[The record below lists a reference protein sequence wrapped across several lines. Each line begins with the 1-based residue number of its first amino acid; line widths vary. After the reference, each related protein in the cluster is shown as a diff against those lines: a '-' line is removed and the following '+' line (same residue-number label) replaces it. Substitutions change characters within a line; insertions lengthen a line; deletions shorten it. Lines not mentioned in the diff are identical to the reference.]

1 MSEYIYGRNAT
12 IEALRSNRSISTIY
26 ISSQSKNNKDIID
39 LASNKNITIE
49 YKDKSF
55 LDKIYNNNQGV
66 IAKVFQYEYSS
77 LDKIINNDEE
87 YPIIVILDGI
97 EDPHNF
103 GAILRTCEIVKA
115 SGVIIPKNRSVSV
128 TPTVA
133 KVACGGVE
141 NVNIAMVT
149 NLTQTIKTLKE
160 KGYWIV
166 GAEALDNAKNLWDMD
181 FKMKTCLVIGS
192 EGKGISRLVRE
203 ECDFLIKIP
212 MWGKI
217 NSLNASVSCA
227 VILYEIRRQVTTK

>member
-1 MSEYIYGRNAT
+1 MNEFIYGRNAT
-12 IEALRSNRSISTIY
+12 IEALRNNRNISLIY
-26 ISSQSKNNKDIID
+26 IASSSKNNNKDIID
-39 LASNKNITIE
+39 LAKNKNVPIE
-49 YKDKSF
+49 FKDKSY
-55 LDKIYNNNQGV
+55 LDKIANNNQGV
-66 IAKVFQYEYSS
+66 VSLVFKYEYSS
-77 LDKIINNDEE
+77 LEKIMDTKSE

-97 EDPHNF
+97 EDPHNL
-103 GAILRTCEIVKA
+103 GAIIRTCEIVKA
-115 SGVIIPKNRSVSV
+115 DGVIIPKNRSVSV

-160 KGYWIV
+160 NGYWIV
-166 GAEALDNAKNLWDMD
+166 GAEALDNAKNIWDMD
-181 FKMKTCLVIGS
+181 FKMKTALVIGS

-203 ECDFLIKIP
+203 ECDFLVKIP

-227 VILYEIRRQVTTK
+227 VILYEIRRQISK

>member
-1 MSEYIYGRNAT
+1 MNEFIYGRNAT
-12 IEALRSNRSISTIY
+12 IEALRNNRNISLIY
-26 ISSQSKNNKDIID
+26 IASSSKNNNRDIID
-39 LASNKNITIE
+39 LAKNKNVPIE
-49 YKDKSF
+49 FKDKSY
-55 LDKIYNNNQGV
+55 LDKIANNNQGV
-66 IAKVFQYEYSS
+66 VSLVFKYEYSS
-77 LDKIINNDEE
+77 LEKIMDTKSE

-97 EDPHNF
+97 EDPHNL
-103 GAILRTCEIVKA
+103 GAIIRTCEIVKA
-115 SGVIIPKNRSVSV
+115 DGVIIPKNRSVSV

-160 KGYWIV
+160 NGYWIV

-181 FKMKTCLVIGS
+181 FKMKTALVIGS

-203 ECDFLIKIP
+203 ECDFLVKIP

-227 VILYEIRRQVTTK
+227 VILYEIRRQISK

>member
-66 IAKVFQYEYSS
+66 IAKVFQYEYAS

-160 KGYWIV
+160 NGYWIV
-166 GAEALDNAKNLWDMD
+166 GAEALDNAKSLWDMD

-203 ECDFLIKIP
+203 ECDFLVKIP